1 MLYFFIYFFIL
12 IMQLRIA
19 KDLPDSSLVNSSAKI
34 GSKEEECSDP
44 ISLTAGESGIEQTPL
59 GYLLVYI

>member
-1 MLYFFIYFFIL
+1 MFFFFFFIL

-19 KDLPDSSLVNSSAKI
+19 KDLPDSSLVNSSAKT

-44 ISLTAGESGIEQTPL
+44 ISLNAGESAGGIEQTP
-59 GYLLVYI
+59 YS